1 MHSLHFDLLQ
11 FYSIFRF
18 SYFLVAMGK
27 IFRKI
32 FKCKKFSCP
41 ISLIILNFAFW
52 YRQLGYTF
60 NIKGKGEKVFKYYI
74 DVLCLGNC
82 SQGTDYR

>member
-1 MHSLHFDLLQ
+1 
-11 FYSIFRF
+11 
-18 SYFLVAMGK
+18 MGK

-41 ISLIILNFAFW
+41 ISLIILNFAFH

-60 NIKGKGEKVFKYYI
+60 NILKVKGEKVFKHYI
-74 DVLCLGNC
+74 DVLCLGYC
-82 SQGTDYR
+82 S